1 MLVRQKTYEE
11 NNAKLY
17 IVGVPIGNYDDMSY
31 RAVETLKNVDI
42 IFCEDTRVTLKLL
55 TYFNKLRE
63 ITHNSYFPFIIYYF
77 ITNTYV
83 DLDLYHNTYI

>member
-17 IVGVPIGNYDDMSY
+17 MVGVPIGNYDDMSY

-42 IFCEDTRVTLKLL
+42 LL
-55 TYFNKLRE
+55 LL
-63 ITHNSYFPFIIYYF
+63 SYNGRRIIKQE
-77 ITNTYV
+77 NGGC
-83 DLDLYHNTYI
+83 LYERKCY

>member
-1 MLVRQKTYEE
+1 MEFIYTPLKKQKNFIGFTYIYFVLMFG
-11 NNAKLY
+11 LY
-17 IVGVPIGNYDDMSY
+17 TKSY
-31 RAVETLKNVDI
+31 IKHGKIQSNE
-42 IFCEDTRVTLKLL
+42 LL

-83 DLDLYHNTYI
+83 DLDLYYNTYI

>member
-17 IVGVPIGNYDDMSY
+17 MVGVPIGNYDDMSY

-42 IFCEDTRVTLKLL
+42 IFCEDTRV
-55 TYFNKLRE
+55 
-63 ITHNSYFPFIIYYF
+63 H
-77 ITNTYV
+77 
-83 DLDLYHNTYI
+83 

>member
-17 IVGVPIGNYDDMSY
+17 MVGVPIGNYDDMSY

-55 TYFNKLRE
+55 TYFNGLE
-63 ITHNSYFPFIIYYF
+63 I
-77 ITNTYV
+77 
-83 DLDLYHNTYI
+83 LK